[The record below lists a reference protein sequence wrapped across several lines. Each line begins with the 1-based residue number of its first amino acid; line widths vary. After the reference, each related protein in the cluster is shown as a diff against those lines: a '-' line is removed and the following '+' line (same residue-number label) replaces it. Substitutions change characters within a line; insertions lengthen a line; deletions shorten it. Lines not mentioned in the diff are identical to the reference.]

1 MKCGERTASGKIQ
14 LKIDKEYTM
23 NDVIMGYLKKYA
35 ASNKSSVF
43 SLRDWINRNMK
54 SFSLTE
60 ALECVYLFTGGH
72 FDEMT
77 KVIQQLTEKRKV
89 FGRTQVYSGSNVS
102 QIDMVRGSNGKL
114 QITGYNPDKEPIAK
128 GQHVSRNPKIFRKSD
143 DQVSKTF
150 QNSERKMIDF
160 GQQVRELYPGE
171 SNMYITHAMQA
182 IKKYANLRKIG
193 TDKVV
198 AALKRGRLKLRDDEY
213 NSFEIVSAFNE
224 SKTIVISENVA
235 RQLNEELEMTQYK
248 FNNNIRKFLA
258 DLLADPVNAKPG
270 FLLLRNGLT
279 RSRLLRIMLSIGM
292 IEKDEKISDT
302 DENGQPKE
310 ATMMVKFRI
319 PKKNFDRK
327 LRKMW
332 IRLFERNLPERKPQV
347 HGELNE
353 EGEGATS
360 ADASGQ
366 FAQPVFPIQRRQMP
380 VEVEEATA
388 TTNVGNYEYDVPF
401 GGDKETLARKNGVG
415 GSVSINRV

>member
-1 MKCGERTASGKIQ
+1 
-14 LKIDKEYTM
+14 
-23 NDVIMGYLKKYA
+23 MGYLKKYA
-35 ASNKSSVF
+35 ASNKGSVF
-43 SLRDWINRNMK
+43 ALRDWINRNMK

-72 FDEMT
+72 MDEMT

-102 QIDMVRGSNGKL
+102 QIDMVRGINGKL

-128 GQHVSRNPKIFRKSD
+128 GQHMPRNQKIFRKSD
-143 DQVSKTF
+143 DQVSKVY
-150 QNSERKMIDF
+150 QNSERKMMDF
-160 GQQVRELYPGE
+160 GQQVRELYPE
-171 SNMYITHAMQA
+171 QSNMYITHAMQA

-198 AALKRGRLKLRDDEY
+198 SALRKGRLKLKDDDY
-213 NSFEIVSAFNE
+213 NMFEVVSAFNE
-224 SKTIVISENVA
+224 SRTIVISENVVK
-235 RQLNEELEMTQYK
+235 QLNEELEMTEYK
-248 FNNNIRKFLA
+248 FNNNIKKFLS
-258 DLLADPVNAKPG
+258 DLLADPVNAKPS

-279 RSRLLRIMLSIGM
+279 RSRLLRLMSNIGM
-292 IEKDEKISDT
+292 IERDDKISDT
-302 DENGQPKE
+302 DENGQPKT
-310 ATMMVKFRI
+310 ATMMIKFRV

-327 LRKMW
+327 LRKLW
-332 IRLFERNLPERKPQV
+332 IRLFERNLPERK
-347 HGELNE
+347 HTEELNE
-353 EGEGATS
+353 DGEGAVS

-366 FAQPVFPIQRRQMP
+366 FSQPVFSMQRRKMP

-401 GGDKETLARKNGVG
+401 MGDKETLARNNGVG

>member
-1 MKCGERTASGKIQ
+1 
-14 LKIDKEYTM
+14 
-23 NDVIMGYLKKYA
+23 MGYLKKYA

-43 SLRDWINRNMK
+43 ALRDWINRNMK

-72 FDEMT
+72 TDEMT

-89 FGRTQVYSGSNVS
+89 FGRTQVYNGSNVS
-102 QIDMVRGSNGKL
+102 QIDMVRGANGKL

-128 GQHVSRNPKIFRKSD
+128 GQHMPRNQRIFRKSD
-143 DQVSKTF
+143 DQVSKTY
-150 QNSERKMIDF
+150 QNSERKMMDF
-160 GQQVRELYPGE
+160 GQQVRELYPGQ

-182 IKKYANLRKIG
+182 IKKYATLRKIG

-198 AALKRGRLKLRDDEY
+198 AALRRGRLKLKDDDY
-213 NSFEIVSAFNE
+213 NMFEVISAFNE

-235 RQLNEELEMTQYK
+235 RQLSEELEMTEYK
-248 FNNNIRKFLA
+248 FNNNIRKFLS

-279 RSRLLRIMLSIGM
+279 RSRLLRLMSNVGM
-292 IEKDEKISDT
+292 IERDDKISDK
-302 DENGQPKE
+302 DENGQPKT
-310 ATMMVKFRI
+310 ATMMVKFRV

-327 LRKMW
+327 LRKLW
-332 IRLFERNLPERKPQV
+332 IRLFERNLPERKHV
-347 HGELNE
+347 EELNE
-353 EGEGATS
+353 EGEGATT
-360 ADASGQ
+360 ANASGQ
-366 FAQPVFPIQRRQMP
+366 FSQPLFPMQRRQMP

-401 GGDKETLARKNGVG
+401 ADDKETLARKNGIG

>member
-1 MKCGERTASGKIQ
+1 MKK
-14 LKIDKEYTM
+14 
-23 NDVIMGYLKKYA
+23 
-35 ASNKSSVF
+35 
-43 SLRDWINRNMK
+43 
-54 SFSLTE
+54 FSLTE

-72 FDEMT
+72 TDEMT

-102 QIDMVRGSNGKL
+102 QIDMVRGANGKL

-128 GQHVSRNPKIFRKSD
+128 GQHMPRNQKIFRKSD
-143 DQVSKTF
+143 DQVSKTY
-150 QNSERKMIDF
+150 QNSERKMMDF
-160 GQQVRELYPGE
+160 GQQVRELYPNE

-198 AALKRGRLKLRDDEY
+198 AALQRGRLKLKDDDY
-213 NSFEIVSAFNE
+213 NMFEIVSSFNE
-224 SKTIVISENVA
+224 SRIIVINENMA
-235 RQLNEELEMTQYK
+235 RQLNEELEMTEYK
-248 FNNNIRKFLA
+248 FNNNIKKFLS

-270 FLLLRNGLT
+270 FLLMRNGLT
-279 RSRLLRIMLSIGM
+279 RSRLLRLMMSVGM
-292 IEKDEKISDT
+292 IERDEKISDT
-302 DENGQPKE
+302 DENGQPKT

-327 LRKMW
+327 LRKLW
-332 IRLFERNLPERKPQV
+332 IRLFERNLPEKKYNT
-347 HGELNE
+347 ELNE

-360 ADASGQ
+360 AVASGQ
-366 FAQPVFPIQRRQMP
+366 FSQPLFPMQRRQMP

-388 TTNVGNYEYDVPF
+388 TTNAGNYEYDVPF

-415 GSVSINRV
+415 GSVSVNRV

>member
-1 MKCGERTASGKIQ
+1 
-14 LKIDKEYTM
+14 
-23 NDVIMGYLKKYA
+23 MGYLKKYA

-43 SLRDWINRNMK
+43 ALRDWINRNMK
-54 SFSLTE
+54 KFSLTE

-72 FDEMT
+72 PDEMT

-102 QIDMVRGSNGKL
+102 QIDMIRGTNGKL

-128 GQHVSRNPKIFRKSD
+128 GQHMPRNQKIFRKSD
-143 DQVSKTF
+143 DQVSKTY
-150 QNSERKMIDF
+150 QNSEKKMMDF
-160 GQQVRELYPGE
+160 GQQVRALYPNE

-198 AALKRGRLKLRDDEY
+198 AALQRGRLKLKDDEY
-213 NSFEIVSAFNE
+213 NSFEIVSSFNE
-224 SKTIVISENVA
+224 SKIIVISENMA
-235 RQLNEELEMTQYK
+235 RQLNEELEMTEYK
-248 FNNNIRKFLA
+248 FNNNIRKFLS

-270 FLLLRNGLT
+270 FLLMRNGLT
-279 RSRLLRIMLSIGM
+279 RSRLIRLMMSVGM
-292 IEKDEKISDT
+292 IERDEKISDT
-302 DENGQPKE
+302 DEDGQPKT

-327 LRKMW
+327 LRKLW
-332 IRLFERNLPERKPQV
+332 IRLFERNLPEKKHSV
-347 HGELNE
+347 EINE

-360 ADASGQ
+360 ANASGQ
-366 FAQPVFPIQRRQMP
+366 FSQPLFPMQRRQMP

>member
-1 MKCGERTASGKIQ
+1 
-14 LKIDKEYTM
+14 M

-43 SLRDWINRNMK
+43 ALRDWINRNMK

-72 FDEMT
+72 TDEMS

-102 QIDMVRGSNGKL
+102 QIDMVRGANGKL

-128 GQHVSRNPKIFRKSD
+128 GQHMPRNQKIFRKSD
-143 DQVSKTF
+143 DQVSKTY
-150 QNSERKMIDF
+150 QNSEKKMMDF
-160 GQQVRELYPGE
+160 GQQVRKLYPNE
-171 SNMYITHAMQA
+171 TNMYITHAMQA

-198 AALKRGRLKLRDDEY
+198 AALQRGRLKLKDDEY
-213 NSFEIVSAFNE
+213 NSFEIVSSFNE
-224 SKTIVISENVA
+224 SKIIVISENMV
-235 RQLNEELEMTQYK
+235 RQLNEELEMTEYK
-248 FNNNIRKFLA
+248 FNNNIRKFLS

-270 FLLLRNGLT
+270 FLLMRNGLT
-279 RSRLLRIMLSIGM
+279 RSRLIRLMLSIGM
-292 IEKDEKISDT
+292 IERDEKISDT
-302 DENGQPKE
+302 DENGQPKT
-310 ATMMVKFRI
+310 ATMMVKFKI
-319 PKKNFDRK
+319 PKKNFNRK
-327 LRKMW
+327 LRKLW
-332 IRLFERNLPERKPQV
+332 IRLFERNLPEKK
-347 HGELNE
+347 HNMEINE

-360 ADASGQ
+360 SDASGQ
-366 FAQPVFPIQRRQMP
+366 FLQPLFPIQRRQMP
-380 VEVEEATA
+380 IEVEEATA

-415 GSVSINRV
+415 GSVSINRI